1 MNTIRINL
9 IIFIKNYSIKINICL
24 LKNLYDMY
32 STKGNNNHNNIFFC
46 LSKIN
51 LKK

>member
-1 MNTIRINL
+1 
-9 IIFIKNYSIKINICL
+9 
-24 LKNLYDMY
+24 MY

-51 LKK
+51 LKKIIDKITIPPFISKNKITKIDKKT